1 MAKDK
6 LRLDVLL
13 VERGFFG
20 GREKAK
26 AAIMAGEIKVNG
38 IVCDKASQTI
48 SADATIEIVGDN
60 LPYVSRG
67 GLKLAKAISEF
78 NLDLKDKIIID
89 LGASTGGFVDCAL
102 QNGAAKVYAVDVG
115 YGQLS
120 WKLRQ
125 DPRVVVMERT
135 NARYLTSAD
144 ITEPVDIITA
154 DLSFISLQ
162 KAIPSAVEQL
172 LRDGGEL
179 VALIKPQFEAGRNK
193 VGKKGVVR
201 DAATHVDVINNI
213 ITACENMNLQPLG
226 LSFSPVTGPNG
237 NIEYLIWA
245 YKHNVQ
251 TGKLDVKLDVKK
263 VVETAWLI
271 LVKNTVF

>member
-6 LRLDVLL
+6 LRLDALL
-13 VERGFFG
+13 VDQGFFS

-38 IVCDKASQTI
+38 VVCDKASQI
-48 SADATIEIVGDN
+48 VSADAAIEILGAE

-67 GLKLAKAISEF
+67 GLKLAKAIDEF
-78 NLDLKDKIIID
+78 GLDLNNKIIID

-115 YGQLS
+115 YGQLA

-135 NARYLTSAD
+135 NARYLSKAD
-144 ITEPVDIITA
+144 IDEPMDMITA

-162 KAIPSAVEQL
+162 KAIPAAVGQL
-172 LRDGGEL
+172 LGDGGEL
-179 VALIKPQFEAGRNK
+179 VALIKPQFEAGRDK

-201 DAATHVDVINNI
+201 DAATHIEVINNI
-213 ITACENMNLQPLG
+213 IAACTSMGLQPLG

-245 YKHNVQ
+245 RKSNNPA
-251 TGKLDVKLDVKK
+251 TNIDVNS
-263 VVETAWLI
+263 VVESAWLK
-271 LVKNTVF
+271 LTKNSVY

>member
-13 VERGFFG
+13 VERGIFG

-38 IVCDKASQTI
+38 TVCDKASQTI
-48 SADATIEIVGDN
+48 SADATIEVLGDN

-78 NLDLKDKIIID
+78 GIHLKDKIIID

-115 YGQLS
+115 YGQLA

-125 DPRVVVMERT
+125 NPRVVVMERT
-135 NARYLTSAD
+135 NARYLTKAD
-144 ITEPVDIITA
+144 ITEPVDMITA

-172 LRDGGEL
+172 LREGGEL
-179 VALIKPQFEAGRNK
+179 VALIKPQFEAGRDK

-201 DAATHVDVINNI
+201 DAVTHVDVINNI
-213 ITACENMNLQPLG
+213 ITACGNMGLYPLG

-245 YKHNVQ
+245 CKQNVP
-251 TGKLDVKLDVKK
+251 TEKLDAKLDVKK
-263 VVETAWLI
+263 VVETAWIKLA
-271 LVKNTVF
+271 KNTVF